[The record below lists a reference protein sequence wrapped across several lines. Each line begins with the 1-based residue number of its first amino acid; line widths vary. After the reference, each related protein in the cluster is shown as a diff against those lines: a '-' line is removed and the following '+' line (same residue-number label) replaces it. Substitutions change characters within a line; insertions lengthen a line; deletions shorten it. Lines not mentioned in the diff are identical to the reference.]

1 MNYDVVIIGVGVVGS
16 AVALGLAQ
24 QGHKIAIVDKSS
36 VPPNSPRHLS
46 VNKKSS
52 AFLDLLGVWDAV
64 KPSSMPYSRIQA
76 WDREGTGK
84 VEFSAQDIGQN
95 NLGFIVK
102 EGDLQKYL
110 ISSLEQLGVDIFWS
124 KELINISDKGDLVE
138 INLDDGKK
146 LISSALLG
154 ADGISSKV
162 RELCNFQIK
171 SWSYDQQAIV
181 GQIDS
186 DEKLDD
192 VIRQSFTKYGPLA
205 LLPINSSQMTMIW
218 SVDNKNLKELNELDD
233 DLFLEKL
240 QLEFGEK
247 TRKLKF
253 SSQRFTF
260 PLKHLTAVGFAK
272 GRIAILGDAAHHVH
286 PLAGLGLNSGLG
298 DAESIVKLFSK
309 YPAVKVETIFKQYS
323 NERLPINIGLAAAME
338 LFKRGFGNQNIWLKT
353 LRNLTFK
360 FVDNQQEIKNT
371 FVKLATTL

>member
-1 MNYDVVIIGVGVVGS
+1 M
-16 AVALGLAQ
+16 
-24 QGHKIAIVDKSS
+24 
-36 VPPNSPRHLS
+36 
-46 VNKKSS
+46 
-52 AFLDLLGVWDAV
+52 
-64 KPSSMPYSRIQA
+64 
-76 WDREGTGK
+76 
-84 VEFSAQDIGQN
+84 
-95 NLGFIVK
+95 
-102 EGDLQKYL
+102 
-110 ISSLEQLGVDIFWS
+110 
-124 KELINISDKGDLVE
+124 
-138 INLDDGKK
+138 
-146 LISSALLG
+146 
-154 ADGISSKV
+154 
-162 RELCNFQIK
+162 
-171 SWSYDQQAIV
+171 

-218 SVDNKNLKELNELDD
+218 SVYNKKLKDLSELDD

-240 QLEFGEK
+240 QLEFGGK

-309 YPAVKVETIFKQYS
+309 YPAVEVETLFKQYS

>member
-1 MNYDVVIIGVGVVGS
+1 M
-16 AVALGLAQ
+16 
-24 QGHKIAIVDKSS
+24 
-36 VPPNSPRHLS
+36 
-46 VNKKSS
+46 
-52 AFLDLLGVWDAV
+52 
-64 KPSSMPYSRIQA
+64 
-76 WDREGTGK
+76 
-84 VEFSAQDIGQN
+84 
-95 NLGFIVK
+95 K

-110 ISSLEQLGVDIFWS
+110 ISSLEQLCVDIFWS

-146 LISSALLG
+146 LISSSLLG

-218 SVDNKNLKELNELDD
+218 SVDNKSLKDLSELDD

-240 QLEFGEK
+240 QLEFGGK
-247 TRKLKF
+247 TRNLKF

-309 YPAVKVETIFKQYS
+309 YPAVKGEIIFKQYS